1 MLYPAVNELIKG
13 EIKCRYSLC
22 IAVATRARQI
32 AEKAEENG
40 VKLTEKPIKMAVND
54 FATGEARFY
63 EKHE

>member
-13 EIKCRYSLC
+13 ENKCRYSLC

-40 VKLTEKPIKMAVND
+40 IKLSEKPIKIAVTS
-54 FATGEARFY
+54 FATGEARYY
-63 EKHE
+63 EKHN